1 MTRARGQTRR
11 FFLWG
16 VSIRNSLR
24 SNNTPTNHTKKVA
37 KNNRFVLG
45 EHILYNNSAP
55 IFNLRLRRR
64 QNSCPKK
71 ILRLTRRQNSA
82 PIFFTHTAKTKKR
95 TPFLFTPSAN
105 LTSQQKRRLL
115 TPQQKRRLRRRKVAA
130 SKPDVAASGT
140 SASVAGYGNF
150 DTNAAPAQQRS
161 S

>member
-71 ILRLTRRQNSA
+71 ILRLTRRQKQWPNSFYEYDEDEKNYPTFFFAFGDFNAATIPAPAAPECCGKPMLRQAAHRLRQVLPEMAISTRMLRQRNSA
-82 PIFFTHTAKTKKR
+82 TA
-95 TPFLFTPSAN
+95 N
-105 LTSQQKRRLL
+105 
-115 TPQQKRRLRRRKVAA
+115 
-130 SKPDVAASGT
+130 
-140 SASVAGYGNF
+140 
-150 DTNAAPAQQRS
+150 
-161 S
+161 